1 MNKKEKNRK
10 GVLYSTDPDFEYEYE
25 NDESKTLDN
34 HKQNL
39 EVWIDKKHRA
49 GKTCVLIK
57 GFIGKE
63 DDLKS
68 LAKILKSKCGVGGSV
83 KNGEILIQGNVRDKI
98 IDILEKEGYN
108 TKKVGGYQ
116 VQKMTKEEIDVRRST
131 TNEMG
136 LRLVVKDAS

>member
-1 MNKKEKNRK
+1 MNKKEKYRK

-25 NDESKTLDN
+25 NDESETLDN

-68 LAKILKSKCGVGGSV
+68 LA
-83 KNGEILIQGNVRDKI
+83 
-98 IDILEKEGYN
+98 
-108 TKKVGGYQ
+108 
-116 VQKMTKEEIDVRRST
+116 
-131 TNEMG
+131 
-136 LRLVVKDAS
+136 